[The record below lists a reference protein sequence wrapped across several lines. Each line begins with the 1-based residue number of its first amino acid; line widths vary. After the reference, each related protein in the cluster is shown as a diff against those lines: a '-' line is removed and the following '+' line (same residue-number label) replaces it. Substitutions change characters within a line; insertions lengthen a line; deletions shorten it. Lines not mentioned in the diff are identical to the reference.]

1 MSQARL
7 VLDSAFT
14 VAPVPP
20 RLFGSF
26 VEHMG
31 RCVYTG
37 IFEPG
42 HPTADPAGFRR
53 DVLSLTRE
61 LAPTLIRYPGGNF
74 VSNYRWEDGV
84 GPRSDRPSRLDLA
97 WRSTESNAVGIHEFD
112 QWARQ
117 VGTEVMMVVNLGS
130 RGLQEACDLLEYT
143 NHPGGTAWSDR
154 RIANGARE
162 PFGYRLWCLGNEL
175 DGEWQIG
182 HKTAYEYGRLAAE
195 TGRAMRLI
203 DPDIEL
209 VACGSSNS
217 RMATFGAWESEV
229 LALAYDVVDYISLHV
244 YYSERDGDTASFLAS
259 AVDMD
264 HFIESV
270 VATADAVRARGRHSS
285 WINLSFDE
293 WNVTRP
299 RTSGADSA
307 MVREPW
313 IAHPRLGE
321 CEYGI
326 TDAVV
331 VGTMLNSLLR
341 HGDRVT
347 IACQAQLINV
357 LGLVRSEEGGDAWK
371 QSIAYPFE
379 QMRRLASGQILRV
392 AAQGDR
398 YDSAEF
404 TDVPLLDAAATYDDE
419 RGRSAVFLA
428 NRSQDETVSVEID
441 CRGLPMSRVTAAS
454 CLSLPEGADPSVTNR
469 NRHDTLV
476 PRALR
481 GVAFDSG
488 CLRLNLPALSW
499 TALELEGTPDPL

>member
-1 MSQARL
+1 MPQARL
-7 VLDSAFT
+7 VLDAAFT

-31 RCVYTG
+31 RCLYTG

-61 LAPTLIRYPGGNF
+61 LAPTLVRYPGGNF

-112 QWARQ
+112 QWARE
-117 VGTEVMMVVNLGS
+117 VGTDVMMAVNLGS

-143 NHPGGTAWSDR
+143 NHPGGTASSDR

-162 PFGYRLWCLGNEL
+162 PFGYRLWCLGNEM

-195 TGRAMRLI
+195 TGRALRLI

-217 RMATFGAWESEV
+217 TMATFGAWESEV
-229 LALAYDVVDYISLHV
+229 LSLAYDVVDYISLHV

-270 VATADAVRARGRHSS
+270 VATADAVRARGRHRS

-313 IAHPRLGE
+313 TAHPRLGE
-321 CEYGI
+321 C
-326 TDAVV
+326 
-331 VGTMLNSLLR
+331 
-341 HGDRVT
+341 
-347 IACQAQLINV
+347 
-357 LGLVRSEEGGDAWK
+357 
-371 QSIAYPFE
+371 
-379 QMRRLASGQILRV
+379 
-392 AAQGDR
+392 
-398 YDSAEF
+398 
-404 TDVPLLDAAATYDDE
+404 
-419 RGRSAVFLA
+419 
-428 NRSQDETVSVEID
+428 
-441 CRGLPMSRVTAAS
+441 
-454 CLSLPEGADPSVTNR
+454 
-469 NRHDTLV
+469 
-476 PRALR
+476 
-481 GVAFDSG
+481 
-488 CLRLNLPALSW
+488 
-499 TALELEGTPDPL
+499 